1 MDMHHAFT
9 ALRNHARTHNLRLS
23 DVARTVAEGTADLS
37 RDDPLQRTISHRTAD
52 NGSLLREEHTLA
64 FRLTPGCER
73 GAAELG
79 VTSGTRIRVELL
91 DDGGHLL
98 DSRTYHAR

>member
-1 MDMHHAFT
+1 M
-9 ALRNHARTHNLRLS
+9 RRTMC
-23 DVARTVAEGTADLS
+23 
-37 RDDPLQRTISHRTAD
+37 HRAAD
-52 NGSLLREEHTLA
+52 NDSLLREEHTLA

-79 VTSGTRIRVELL
+79 VSAGTRVRVELL

-98 DSRTYHAR
+98 DSRTYLAG